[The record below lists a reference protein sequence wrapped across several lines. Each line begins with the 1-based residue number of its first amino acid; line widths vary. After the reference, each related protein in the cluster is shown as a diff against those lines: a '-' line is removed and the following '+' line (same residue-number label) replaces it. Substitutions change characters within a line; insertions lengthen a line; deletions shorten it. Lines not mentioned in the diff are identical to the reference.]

1 MSLQYNNKTMF
12 AITYSTSF
20 AAGADRFKKFGKKMK
35 KQRQDDFSKIRD
47 KFSDIAKEE
56 QRRAKDIL
64 KEHKDFF
71 KETKKSK
78 DSSAKKTSIDF
89 YEK

>member
-1 MSLQYNNKTMF
+1 MF
-12 AITYSTSF
+12 AITYSPTF
-20 AAGADRFKKFGKKMK
+20 AASTDRFKKFGKKMK
-35 KQRQDDFSKIRD
+35 KQRQDDINKIRD
-47 KFSDIAKEE
+47 KVSDIAKEE

-64 KEHKDFF
+64 KEHQDFF